1 MTRTN
6 ARSRVRKNRLIQAN
20 KNHESLISIYQEYF
34 ISDEDLAKTALN
46 HLLHLNRR
54 HRLKMPRKIKETFCK
69 SCNEIFN
76 KSNKFTVRINAGF
89 RIKRCNNCDWVS
101 KQNLSAT
108 NTR

>member
-1 MTRTN
+1 MTRTKP
-6 ARSRVRKNRLIQAN
+6 RSTVRKNRLKQAN
-20 KNHESLISIYQEYF
+20 KNHESLISTYQEYF

-54 HRLKMPRKIKETFCK
+54 HRLKMPKKIKETYCK

-76 KSNKFTVRINAGF
+76 KSNKFTVRINAG
-89 RIKRCNNCDWVS
+89 RLIKRCNNCGWVS

-108 NTR
+108 NGR